1 MFQATHIRDRRLHN
15 EHVSVN
21 VQFKNVHG
29 KLKKIKVNKNVNWT
43 LVIRSNLK
51 CSNQPNSQ
59 DIIGVDN

>member
-1 MFQATHIRDRRLHN
+1 MEI
-15 EHVSVN
+15 
-21 VQFKNVHG
+21 

-59 DIIGVDN
+59 DIIGVDILWKKLK